1 VKLRHFFDE
10 LQRRHVWRVTGVYL
24 VAAYAVVQGAA
35 TIFPLLNIPNWVA
48 TVVVIMA
55 ALGLPV
61 AILLAWV
68 FDITPQGLR
77 KTGDAVPAAEVPLE
91 QQLEAHR
98 RRFAARAV
106 GFVGVGILVALVG
119 FAAFAN
125 YTDIGEGRPGAS
137 ERIESVA
144 VLPFRDLSALRDQEY
159 FADGVAEELLNRL
172 AQIEGLRVPAR
183 TSSFAFKGR
192 DLPINDIGDRLG
204 VQAVLEG
211 SIRREGDNL
220 RVTAQLVDTKT
231 GYQIWSN
238 VYDRKISSV
247 FAIQDEIS
255 EAIVSAL
262 KLQFSPAPALE
273 GEAHG
278 TKNPHAQDLYFKGLK
293 AFNERTDEQLRVA
306 LQYFQQAIEADTT
319 YALAH
324 AGLAKTYAV
333 LPAFGDYNVVDALRK
348 GSGSAARAIALDP
361 RLGEAYA
368 ALGQIAQNLEW
379 DLNSALRSYRHA
391 TRFSA
396 SDATAHQWYA
406 EALMMTGDLA
416 SAGTEIDRALEI
428 DPLSAS
434 AKTVRAY
441 HTLLRG
447 DLPAALRLYQNLVRE
462 NPGFRLGQINY
473 AFAALAAKDYGV
485 AAEALI
491 AGLPELGPDVGAIV
505 AAASGQ
511 GDRADAVEAING
523 MATSQPASLL
533 TVFYAA
539 VGASDLAMKSLNA
552 AFESGS
558 DANLPYVLIHP
569 LLAPLRSNPRFQ
581 EIVRTVGVT
590 LPASA

>member
-1 VKLRHFFDE
+1 VKLRHFLDE

-48 TVVVIMA
+48 TIVVIIA

-77 KTGDAVPAAEVPLE
+77 KTPDAAPVAEIPLE

-125 YTDIGEGRPGAS
+125 YTEIGKARPGAG

-144 VLPFRDLSALRDQEY
+144 VLPFRDLSANRDQEY

-192 DLPINDIGDRLG
+192 DLPINTIGDRLR

-220 RVTAQLVDTKT
+220 RVTAQLVDAKT

-238 VYDRKISSV
+238 TYDRKISSV

-262 KLQFSPAPALE
+262 KLQFAPSTPTFE
-273 GEAHG
+273 GESHG
-278 TKNPHAQDLYFKGLK
+278 TKNAHAQDLYFKGLK
-293 AFNERTDEQLRVA
+293 AFNERTDQQLRVA
-306 LQYFQQAIEADTT
+306 LQYFQQAVEADST

-324 AGLAKTYAV
+324 AGLAKTFAV
-333 LPAFGDYNVVDALRK
+333 LPAFGDFAVVDALRK
-348 GSGSAARAIALDP
+348 GSASAARAISLDP
-361 RLGEAYA
+361 SLGEAHA

-379 DLNSALRSYRHA
+379 DLTSALRSYRRA
-391 TRFSA
+391 VKFSPK
-396 SDATAHQWYA
+396 DATAHQWYA
-406 EALMMTGDLA
+406 EALMLTGDLTG
-416 SAGTEIDRALEI
+416 SATEIELALES
-428 DPLSAS
+428 DPLSPS

-441 HTLLRG
+441 QALLRG

-462 NPGFRLGQINY
+462 SPGFRLGQLNY
-473 AFAALAAKDYGV
+473 AFAALAAKDYGA

-505 AAASGQ
+505 AAASAQ
-511 GDRADAVEAING
+511 GDRADAVAAIKS
-523 MATSQPASLL
+523 MANSQPASLVA
-533 TVFYAA
+533 VFYAA
-539 VGASDLAMKSLNA
+539 VGATDQAVQSLQA

-558 DANLPYVLIHP
+558 DANLPYVLVHP
-569 LLAPLRSNPRFQ
+569 LLKPLHTNPRFQ
-581 EIVRTVGVT
+581 QIVRTVGVT
-590 LPASA
+590 LPA